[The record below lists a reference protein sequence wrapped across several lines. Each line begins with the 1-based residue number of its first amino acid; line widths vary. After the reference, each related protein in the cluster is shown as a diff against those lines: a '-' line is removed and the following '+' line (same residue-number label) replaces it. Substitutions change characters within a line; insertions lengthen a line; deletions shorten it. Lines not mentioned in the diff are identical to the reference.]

1 MTNVYVTSSSFLQG
15 VYSFIFLAMSKA
27 LDQSKG
33 IIIGFT
39 SALCLWILLWSLYL
53 YSSSRFSVH
62 ADLSAYLLYPED
74 NLSRNSNSSQN
85 MYTLNTTSNIND
97 TGVAKQCVCT
107 RPDHDI
113 KVINL
118 GLMKAGSTTF
128 HQTLHQFGC
137 WSIHHGLHINR
148 GQKQYI
154 NMTKWNTLSHSEQV
168 WGRGNFSVKYTIGRV
183 MKLAHSK
190 GLPLLYF
197 FNNSVNGFSQIDS
210 NPYLPQVSHF
220 DLLLE
225 QYPSAKFVLMKRGI
239 EGHIA
244 SIGRWGALREHLIER
259 NIPYLPEGQGAEDM
273 ELANWI
279 SGHYERVR
287 RHFTRFAD
295 PDQYL
300 EIQLEDGND
309 FNTEKF
315 KHLLH
320 CERANVAMI
329 QMNHHPI
336 GEQKYKRK
344 QSNKGTQRKVENR
357 KQQILKQRRKW
368 RAKKTENV

>member
-1 MTNVYVTSSSFLQG
+1 MSTGRHHCKQIIVG
-15 VYSFIFLAMSKA
+15 FI
-27 LDQSKG
+27 
-33 IIIGFT
+33 
-39 SALCLWILLWSLYL
+39 SASCMWILIWSLYL
-53 YSSSRFSVH
+53 HSSLHFSEDNLIAYSSYS
-62 ADLSAYLLYPED
+62 EE
-74 NLSRNSNSSQN
+74 NLSRNCRKLKALDSHAISSQKTIN
-85 MYTLNTTSNIND
+85 KESNIND
-97 TGVAKQCVCT
+97 TKVTKQCVCDRT
-107 RPDHDI
+107 DHDI

-128 HQTLHQFGC
+128 HQTLHQFGR
-137 WSIHHGLHINR
+137 WSIHHGLHISR
-148 GQKQYI
+148 RQEQYI
-154 NMTKWNTLSHSEQV
+154 NMRKWNTLSQTERI

-197 FNNSVNGFSQIDS
+197 FNDSVNGFSQIDS

-239 EGHIA
+239 ESHIA
-244 SIGRWGALREHLIER
+244 SIGRWGALREHLTER
-259 NIPYLPEGQGAEDM
+259 NISYLPEGQGAEDM
-273 ELANWI
+273 ELATWI

-287 RHFTRFAD
+287 DHFTIFAD

-309 FNTEKF
+309 FNTDKF
-315 KHLLH
+315 KHFLH
-320 CERANVAMI
+320 CEGANAAMI
-329 QMNHHPI
+329 QMNHHPV
-336 GEQKYKRK
+336 EEEKYRRK
-344 QSNKGTQRKVENR
+344 QSDKGTQRKVKQR

-368 RAKKTENV
+368 RAQKTGNV